1 MVLTNVYGVAITARA
16 LLPLLVASC
25 GHLVLMG
32 SVAGRIPVPG
42 SLYSATKWA
51 ITAMGQSIRAEATG
65 TGIRV
70 TVVEPGLVD
79 TPAVSPHRRGEPK
92 LDPEDVARTVLFAVS
107 QPKGVD
113 VNEIVVRPVGQ
124 SPYR

>member
-1 MVLTNVYGVAITARA
+1 
-16 LLPLLVASC
+16 
-25 GHLVLMG
+25 MG
-32 SVAGRIPVPG
+32 SVAGRVPVPG

-51 ITAMGQSIRAEATG
+51 VTAMGQSIRAEANG

-79 TPAVSPHRRGEPK
+79 TPTISPDRRDQPK
-92 LDPEDVARTVLFAVS
+92 LRPQDVAAVVIHAVC
-107 QPKGVD
+107 QPPSVD